1 MIRRRSLFLMLLP
14 LLAACENTAVSYSI
28 DANREALILVREQ
41 RWFWSGEV
49 EQAIV
54 ASRMPQCQRRVSIKP
69 GETGNLKMEVFEA
82 GSQLW
87 ALHQGNNWYLASTEK
102 CLVQD
107 WAAPAAPPGALVG
120 TFTLKDG
127 APAFVPAAPPANP
140 SAK

>member
-1 MIRRRSLFLMLLP
+1 MTRRAFLLVFLP
-14 LLAACENTAVSYSI
+14 LLAGCENSATSYSI

-41 RWFWSGEV
+41 RWFWSGQV

-54 ASRMPQCQRRVSIKP
+54 AARLPQCQRRVTIKP
-69 GETGNLKMEVFEA
+69 GTTDSLKMEVFEA

-87 ALHQGNNWYLASTEK
+87 ALHQGEHWYLASTEK

-107 WAAPAAPPGALVG
+107 WPAPASPPGALVG

-127 APAFVPAAPPANP
+127 APAFV
-140 SAK
+140 SAKPAQ